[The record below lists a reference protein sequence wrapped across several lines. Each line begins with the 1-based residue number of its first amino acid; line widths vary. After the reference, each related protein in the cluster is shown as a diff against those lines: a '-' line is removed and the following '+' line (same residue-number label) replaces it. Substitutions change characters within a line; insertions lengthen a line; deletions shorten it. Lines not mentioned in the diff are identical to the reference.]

1 MFRTRL
7 FVFLAATILVTACS
21 ASVTSPTSPRRYAPR
36 SLHDGQPGDTTDTTG
51 RRGNINPNG

>member
-7 FVFLAATILVTACS
+7 FVFLAATVLITACS

-36 SLHDGQPGDTTDTTG
+36 SLHDGQDTTDTTG
-51 RRGNINPNG
+51 RHGGSVNPNG